1 MQTGKWVGTVE
12 TYTLNVTATGEF
24 FLPQEIET
32 ILFMSFDN
40 NPRAVHDRYS
50 EWLRGGPGY
59 RGADYT
65 WMQGAV
71 DRGEAPDPADGNKL
85 KRKYF
90 ITLPDTVPV
99 VRILG
104 KRRFLPHASDTE
116 KMYLRNFGAV
126 FEAAKGFLLGGD
138 QIAVHME
145 KATQMLATQI
155 AQQNFTGQPPIRRA
169 VRFIR

>member
-1 MQTGKWVGTVE
+1 
-12 TYTLNVTATGEF
+12 
-24 FLPQEIET
+24 
-32 ILFMSFDN
+32 
-40 NPRAVHDRYS
+40 
-50 EWLRGGPGY
+50 
-59 RGADYT
+59 
-65 WMQGAV
+65 
-71 DRGEAPDPADGNKL
+71 
-85 KRKYF
+85 
-90 ITLPDTVPV
+90 V

-138 QIAVHME
+138 QIAAHME

-169 VRFIR
+169 VRFMR